1 MIDLEYVRNE
11 AYKACVKATK
21 ESKDRKYIIQNVL
34 NADEEFCLKMVSE
47 DWKALEYV
55 VNQTIE
61 MCVAA
66 CSQDAKAIEFVND
79 EDNYLYCRLL
89 CC

>member
-1 MIDLEYVRNE
+1 MIDLEYLYSE

-21 ESKDRKYIIQNVL
+21 TGTVAKYIIQNVL
-34 NADEEFCLKMVSE
+34 NADKEFCLKMVSE
-47 DWKALEYV
+47 DWKALECV
-55 VNQTIE
+55 VDQTIE
-61 MCVAA
+61 MCVVAVE
-66 CSQDAKAIEFVND
+66 QDVEAIEFVND